1 MALQQAGLGGIQ
13 ANTTLGVVPEHA
25 RACHTQR
32 NSHHTSSNAHAGA
45 NNLVGEDGAVIQ
57 AANKKGAESTRLSA
71 PLGFAMRARA

>member
-13 ANTTLGVVPEHA
+13 ANTTLDVVPEHA

-45 NNLVGEDGAVIQ
+45 QTRWKDGAVIQ

>member
-1 MALQQAGLGGIQ
+1 MALQQAGLDGIQ

-25 RACHTQR
+25 RAYHTQR
-32 NSHHTSSNAHAGA
+32 NIHHTSSNAHAGA

-57 AANKKGAESTRLSA
+57 AANKKGRKARGFPP